1 MDNLLSGALGAL
13 IGTIIS
19 SLLSYLIFRKQIKV
33 DSNRIFL
40 SNLLETIQDIY
51 LSLQHGTEVKED
63 HIKRLISFRAIGLK
77 EFNKI
82 NNKINE
88 LNTLIISY
96 NEGVLKSLKS
106 TTTTS
111 HQINA
116 RSESEKKVFELI
128 KVLRDMT

>member
-1 MDNLLSGALGAL
+1 MDNLLSGAFGAL

-40 SNLLETIQDIY
+40 SSLLTTIQDIY

-63 HIKRLISFRAIGLK
+63 HIKRLISFQAIGLK

-82 NNKINE
+82 NDKINE
-88 LNTLIISY
+88 LNSLLISY
-96 NEGVLKSLKS
+96 NSGVIQTLKS
-106 TTTTS
+106 TSTTS
-111 HQINA
+111 LQITT
-116 RSESEKKVFELI
+116 RSESEKKVFELV